1 MTETREIPDSPVLV
15 AIKIIYFT
23 LCVLLFLAG
32 LVAPTIWK
40 TYVTAK
46 NAYATTENLPQ
57 GYSVL
62 TCTKPEVKDLTA
74 PASLP
79 VTIPLSAGCI
89 HGPIIL
95 PPHTWIQATLG
106 GPGEWV
112 AVDGEKGLSK
122 VVYWTPEQDGNLG
135 GVLAGSQ
142 KIGIEGKGA
151 LTITRDFVKS
161 PQEPTRNE
169 QPERQAV
176 TRAAVENSLPSQPA
190 PTVTQPP
197 SPPAYKITP
206 VEPIPPNGRTISF
219 VMQECHRNSDH
230 VVCVM
235 RCLNNTDATINGIT
249 TKFDNAVDN
258 EGNSLPDDNYGLARF
273 SLMPGVPRNAAFNLR
288 EPHTGATAVSV
299 QMQWDADQLNDG
311 IHQLAFPNIPIQ

>member
-1 MTETREIPDSPVLV
+1 MTEPREIPDSPVLG

-23 LCVLLFLAG
+23 LCVLLFVAG

-40 TYVTAK
+40 TYLSSR
-46 NAYATTENLPQ
+46 NAYTEATDLPE

-89 HGPIIL
+89 HGPILL

-112 AVDGEKGLSK
+112 AVDGVKGLSK

-161 PQEPTRNE
+161 PQEPARNE
-169 QPERQAV
+169 QSERQSVTPAAIENPVHPQSFPAV
-176 TRAAVENSLPSQPA
+176 TQ
-190 PTVTQPP
+190 TPP
-197 SPPAYKITP
+197 PPAYKATP

-235 RCLNNTDATINGIT
+235 RCLNNTDEIINQIDT
-249 TKFDNAVDN
+249 RFDNAVDN
-258 EGNSLPDDNYGLARF
+258 EGNSLADDNGGFARF

-288 EPHTGATAVSV
+288 EPHTGATTVSI
-299 QMQWDADQLNDG
+299 QMRWDADQLNDG

>member
-1 MTETREIPDSPVLV
+1 MSEPREIPDLPVLG
-15 AIKIIYFT
+15 AIKTIYFT
-23 LCVLLFLAG
+23 LCVLLFVAG

-40 TYVTAK
+40 TYLSSR
-46 NAYATTENLPQ
+46 NAYIETTNLPE

-62 TCTKPEVKDLTA
+62 TCTKPEVTDLTA
-74 PASLP
+74 SASLP

-161 PQEPTRNE
+161 PQEPARNE
-169 QPERQAV
+169 QPEHQAV
-176 TRAAVENSLPSQPA
+176 TRAAIQNQLPSQSA

-219 VMQECHRNSDH
+219 VMQECHRDSDH

-235 RCLNNTDATINGIT
+235 KCLNNTDAIVNQIDTV
-249 TKFDNAVDN
+249 FESAVDD
-258 EGNSLPDDNYGLARF
+258 EGYSLPDEGGFARF
-273 SLMPGVPRNAAFNLR
+273 SLMPGVPIKAAFHLR
-288 EPHTGATAVSV
+288 EPHAGATKVSI
-299 QMQWDADQLNDG
+299 QMRWDSDSLMDG